1 MKKAYYSPQVRV
13 VFIQYC
19 HQLLAGSAVTNSGNQ
34 INLGDYNGN
43 GNAADAAVR
52 GFDIDGDEW

>member
-1 MKKAYYSPQVRV
+1 M

-43 GNAADAAVR
+43 GNAADAAAR